1 MAISALKVHEL
12 VPLLSQVD
20 LSLQHKDG
28 LQVCPGQT
36 RLTYMTSEELKKKS
50 HIPQPTCVG
59 HTERERDGK
68 EESRRLA
75 GVGGN
80 MQCRVYI
87 TEKTKEML
95 TVVQRVRERRSE
107 G

>member
-1 MAISALKVHEL
+1 M
-12 VPLLSQVD
+12 
-20 LSLQHKDG
+20 
-28 LQVCPGQT
+28 
-36 RLTYMTSEELKKKS
+36 
-50 HIPQPTCVG
+50 
-59 HTERERDGK
+59 
-68 EESRRLA
+68 A

>member
-1 MAISALKVHEL
+1 M
-12 VPLLSQVD
+12 
-20 LSLQHKDG
+20 SLQHKDG

-36 RLTYMTSEELKKKS
+36 RLTYMTSEELKKKATFHS
-50 HIPQPTCVG
+50 QRVWGTL
-59 HTERERDGK
+59 RERDGK